1 MVYVKYESEFTAI
14 TPIIGSIIGP
24 MTLTA
29 EFGRT
34 DRIRLRR
41 GGRADHESRR
51 VPPPTMSDLQ
61 SDHRISNEATT
72 VKAYRTVRASRA
84 TTRRSQGGQVIVI
97 FGLALLAIVAMVAL
111 IVEGGNAFAQQRI
124 TQNGADAAANAGA
137 VVLAQT
143 LSTPGTKSDG
153 DVDQAVDSVAGSNN
167 LVTWTGYYTNVA
179 GNYINAAGSVVG
191 SKASAAV
198 VGAGTIPPGAQ
209 GVRVGGSRSFGTSF
223 ARVMGITTMNASADA
238 TAVTGRLIGGP
249 FLPVIFPIN
258 IVDCENNGDLGTGEA
273 NWVLSDPDGNDPGP
287 EPDGQEYI
295 VPLCKTGG
303 GSFQIL
309 DLVPSLRCDDE
320 IASEIRV
327 QWPVLPVDV
336 PSDNG
341 NNCAKPIAEYVN
353 ANFKG
358 EVVFIPICEVDCV
371 TSGGSKA
378 FVHGRQGRRVLP
390 RLHGRLEQQE
400 QLGLRRQRLQP
411 VPIAG
416 NGSSSCVAG
425 WFVRYITSGP
435 VGAGPIGNS
444 DAIGVQL
451 IH

>member
-1 MVYVKYESEFTAI
+1 MES
-14 TPIIGSIIGP
+14 
-24 MTLTA
+24 
-29 EFGRT
+29 
-34 DRIRLRR
+34 DRIVRTPR
-41 GGRADHESRR
+41 E
-51 VPPPTMSDLQ
+51 MSQ
-61 SDHRISNEATT
+61 
-72 VKAYRTVRASRA
+72 
-84 TTRRSQGGQVIVI
+84 RSQGGQVIVI
-97 FGLALLAIVAMVAL
+97 FGLALVAIVAMVAL
-111 IVEGGNAFAQQRI
+111 VVEGGNAFAQQRI

-143 LSTPGTKSDG
+143 LSTPGTKSDA
-153 DVDQAVDSVAGSNN
+153 DVDQAVDSVAGSND

-179 GNYINAAGSVVG
+179 GKYVNSAGAVVADK
-191 SKASAAV
+191 SSAAV
-198 VGAGTIPPGAQ
+198 VGAGTIPAGAQ

-223 ARVMGITTMNASADA
+223 ARVLGITSMNAAADA

-273 NWVLSDPDGNDPGP
+273 NWVLSDPDGPDAGP

-295 VPLCKTGG
+295 VPLCKTEG

-309 DLVPSLRCDDE
+309 DLDEDLRCDDE
-320 IASEIRV
+320 IASGINV

-353 ANFKG
+353 DNFQG

-378 FVHGRQGRRVLP
+378 FYTVVKVAAFYLDYMEDSNNKNNSACSGNGSTL
-390 RLHGRLEQQE
+390 
-400 QLGLRRQRLQP
+400 

-425 WFVRYITSGP
+425 WFVRYITAGP

>member
-1 MVYVKYESEFTAI
+1 MHQDRISR
-14 TPIIGSIIGP
+14 PPRP
-24 MTLTA
+24 MTQ
-29 EFGRT
+29 R
-34 DRIRLRR
+34 
-41 GGRADHESRR
+41 
-51 VPPPTMSDLQ
+51 P
-61 SDHRISNEATT
+61 
-72 VKAYRTVRASRA
+72 
-84 TTRRSQGGQVIVI
+84 QGGQVIVI
-97 FGLALLAIVAMVAL
+97 FGLALVAIVAMVAL

-137 VVLAQT
+137 VVLAQQ
-143 LSTPGTKSDG
+143 LGSPGTKSDA
-153 DVDQAVDSVAGSNN
+153 DVDAAVDNVAGLNN
-167 LVTWTGYYTNVA
+167 LVSWTGYYTNVA
-179 GNYINAAGSVVG
+179 GAYVGPGGAVVG

-198 VGAGTIPPGAQ
+198 VGSGAIPPGAQ
-209 GVRVGGSRSFGTSF
+209 GVRVGGTRDFGTSF
-223 ARVMGITTMNASADA
+223 ARVLGITSMSAAAEA
-238 TAVTGRLIGGP
+238 TAVSGRLTGGA

-258 IVDCENNGDLGTGEA
+258 IVDCEVNGSLGTGEA
-273 NWVLSDPDGNDPGP
+273 NWVLSNPDGPDAGP

-320 IASEIRV
+320 IASDISV
-327 QWPVLPVDV
+327 NWPTLPVDV

-353 ANFKG
+353 ANFHGK
-358 EVVFIPICEVDCV
+358 VVFIPICEVDCV
-371 TSGGSKA
+371 TTGGSKA
-378 FVHGRQGRRVLP
+378 FYTVVKVAAFYLDYMEDSNNKNNSACAGNGSTL
-390 RLHGRLEQQE
+390 
-400 QLGLRRQRLQP
+400 

-425 WFVRYITSGP
+425 WFVRYITAGP

-444 DAIGVQL
+444 DAVGVQL

>member
-1 MVYVKYESEFTAI
+1 MK
-14 TPIIGSIIGP
+14 
-24 MTLTA
+24 
-29 EFGRT
+29 
-34 DRIRLRR
+34 
-41 GGRADHESRR
+41 
-51 VPPPTMSDLQ
+51 
-61 SDHRISNEATT
+61 SDHI
-72 VKAYRTVRASRA
+72 SRA
-84 TTRRSQGGQVIVI
+84 PRVMAQRSHGGQVIVI
-97 FGLALLAIVAMVAL
+97 FALALVAIVAMVAL

-137 VVLAQT
+137 VVLAQQ
-143 LSTPGTKSDG
+143 LGSPGTKSDV
-153 DVDQAVDSVAGSNN
+153 DVDAAVDSVASLNN

-179 GNYINAAGSVVG
+179 GQYISSGGGVVG
-191 SKASAAV
+191 NKASAAV
-198 VGAGTIPPGAQ
+198 VGGGAIPPGAQ
-209 GVRVGGSRSFGTSF
+209 GVRVGGTRAFGTSF
-223 ARVMGITTMNASADA
+223 ARVLGITSMNAAAEA
-238 TAVTGRLIGGP
+238 TAVSGRLTGGP

-258 IVDCENNGDLGTGEA
+258 IVDCDVSGSLGTGEA
-273 NWVLSDPDGNDPGP
+273 NWILSNPDGPDAGL

-309 DLVPSLRCDDE
+309 DLVPGLRCDDE
-320 IASEIRV
+320 IASEITV
-327 QWPVLPVDV
+327 QWPTLPVDV

-358 EVVFIPICEVDCV
+358 KVVFIPICEVDCV
-371 TSGGSKA
+371 TTGGSKA
-378 FVHGRQGRRVLP
+378 FYTVVKVAAFYLDYMEDSNNPNNSACAGNGSTL
-390 RLHGRLEQQE
+390 
-400 QLGLRRQRLQP
+400 

-425 WFVRYITSGP
+425 WFVRYITAGP

-444 DAIGVQL
+444 DAVGVQL